1 MYRYGQFC
9 PIAAACEIFAERWT
23 PLVLREFLSG
33 SRRFNEL
40 QRGVPLMS
48 RTLLAQRLRELEAA
62 GMIERI
68 PKQDGRGFEYRL
80 SRAGE
85 ELRPIILQ
93 LGEWGQ
99 RWVYTRVAKE
109 DLDPGLLMWD
119 MHRRINTEAL
129 PDRRVVV
136 QFKYDGLPRGAKG
149 MKHWW
154 LVLEPGDVELCLKD
168 PGYAIDLYVSAD
180 LYAMTQVWVGEQT
193 LTDAVRRGSITLQGA
208 ASLVQ
213 AFPGWLK
220 LGVFARTGAAP
231 ERQTPAGGVAA
242 P

>member
-23 PLVLREFLSG
+23 PLVLRELLCG

-48 RTLLAQRLRELEAA
+48 RTLLAQRLRELEDA
-62 GMIERI
+62 GIVERL
-68 PKQDGRGFEYRL
+68 PKPNGHGFEYQL

-93 LGEWGQ
+93 LGEWGL
-99 RWVYTRVAKE
+99 RWVYTHVSTE
-109 DLDPGLLMWD
+109 DLDPSLLMWD
-119 MHRRINTEAL
+119 LHRRIHTEAL
-129 PDRRVVV
+129 PERRVVV
-136 QFKYDGLPRGAKG
+136 QFEFSGLPRGTRG
-149 MKHWW
+149 MKNWW
-154 LVLEPGDVELCLKD
+154 LVLERPEVELCLKD
-168 PGYAIDLYVSAD
+168 PGHEVDLLVNAD
-180 LYAMTQVWVGEQT
+180 LFAMTRVWAGE
-193 LTDAVRRGSITLQGA
+193 LNLRDALRQRLITLRGPSWLA
-208 ASLVQ
+208 K

-220 LGVFARTGAAP
+220 LGVFAQ
-231 ERQTPAGGVAA
+231 QTVRFTSFP